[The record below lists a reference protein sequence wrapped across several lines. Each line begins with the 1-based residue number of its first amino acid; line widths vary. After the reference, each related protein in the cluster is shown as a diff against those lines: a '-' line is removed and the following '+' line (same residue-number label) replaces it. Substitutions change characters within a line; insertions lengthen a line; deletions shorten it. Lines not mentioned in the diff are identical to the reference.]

1 MEPHDLLLLTRDIVR
16 EQRQRVPR
24 RVVRLDVPDQTS
36 VWVRADGDRI
46 AQVLTNYLTN
56 ALKYS
61 AGDTPI
67 VVGLDV
73 DVDGMMARVWVRDE
87 GPGLD
92 LAEQERVWERFYRS
106 ADVEHRTGS
115 SVGLGLGLYISR
127 TIVER
132 HGGRV
137 GVESTPG
144 AGAAFW
150 FVLPTIAGSAS

>member
-1 MEPHDLLLLTRDIVR
+1 M
-16 EQRQRVPR
+16 
-24 RVVRLDVPDQTS
+24 
-36 VWVRADGDRI
+36 WVHADGDRI

-61 AGDTPI
+61 ADDTPI
-67 VVGLDV
+67 VAGLDV
-73 DVDGMMARVWVRDE
+73 GVDGTTARVWVRDE

-92 LAEQERVWERFYRS
+92 AAEQERVWDRFYRS

-137 GVESTPG
+137 GIESAPG
-144 AGAAFW
+144 AGATFW
-150 FVLPTIAGSAS
+150 FALPTIDGPAS